1 MESVGLKIYRNR
13 LFVSDLIIDVLTSKI
28 TVLEALSKFP
38 TEKNDIN
45 IKCAFNALMY
55 READEDLRKNVE
67 GYKELQDDL
76 LVTIA
81 NILKENQK
89 LPKNIIQRYNKYHKD
104 DIIYKNQK
112 SFFKEILQSLKRNI
126 NF

>member
-1 MESVGLKIYRNR
+1 MESIGLKIYKNR
-13 LFVSDLIIDVLTSKI
+13 LLVSDLITDVLCSKI
-28 TVLEALSKFP
+28 TIQEALSRFP
-38 TEKNDIN
+38 TDKNDIN
-45 IKCAFNALMY
+45 LKCAFSALMY
-55 READEDLRKNVE
+55 READEDLRNTIE

-76 LVTIA
+76 LATIA
-81 NILKENQK
+81 HILKENQK

-112 SFFKEILQSLKRNI
+112 SFLKEILQSLKRNI

>member
-1 MESVGLKIYRNR
+1 
-13 LFVSDLIIDVLTSKI
+13 
-28 TVLEALSKFP
+28 
-38 TEKNDIN
+38 
-45 IKCAFNALMY
+45 MY